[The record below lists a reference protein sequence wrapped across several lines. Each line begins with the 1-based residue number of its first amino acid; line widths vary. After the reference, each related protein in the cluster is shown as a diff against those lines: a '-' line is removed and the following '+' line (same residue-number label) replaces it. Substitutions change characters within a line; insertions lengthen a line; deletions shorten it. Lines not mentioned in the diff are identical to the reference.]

1 MNLRTSKIAYV
12 SIVLLFAAFTVNAT
26 AQKPTAKTFLD
37 IGIVN
42 SDNAEY
48 SEAIDEF
55 KHAITLKP
63 NYAEAHYHLGNAYFN
78 LHRYEESLVSY
89 KQAVK
94 LKPKYVDAQFS
105 LGILSSM
112 LSNNNDAIKAF
123 KQVIKLQPNNSKA
136 AFSLGNVYYELEKYD
151 EAVEAYKQAVKSSP
165 KYAEARLHLGR
176 AYMQLRNEMLLLAK
190 REYNYLKKVDADLAK
205 DLLKTIN
212 NK

>member
-1 MNLRTSKIAYV
+1 MTPKTIQVTFV
-12 SIVLLFAAFTVNAT
+12 SIALLFSAFTINT
-26 AQKPTAKTFLD
+26 YAQKPTAKTFVD
-37 IGIVN
+37 IGIIN

-48 SEAIDEF
+48 SEAVDEF

-63 NYAEAHYHLGNAYFN
+63 NYAEAHYHLGNAFFN
-78 LHRYEESLVSY
+78 LHRYEESLVAY

-94 LKPKYVDAQFS
+94 LKPNYADAHFS

-123 KQVIKLQPNNSKA
+123 KKVLDLQSNNSNA
-136 AFSLGNVYYELEKYD
+136 AFSLGNVYYEEKKYMD
-151 EAVEAYKQAVKSSP
+151 AATAYELAVKIRP
-165 KYAEARLHLGR
+165 KFAEARFHLGR
-176 AYMQLRNEMLLLAK
+176 TYMRLRKEMLSLAK

-212 NK
+212 GK